1 MNACVI
7 TASTVTAIYIIIVA
21 IWYRKRFPKSK
32 PKKHRGLLEENEY
45 YDCPGWADTEKWE
58 ERRR

>member
-32 PKKHRGLLEENEY
+32 PPRYKSLLEEDSY
-45 YDCPGWADTEKWE
+45 YDCQEWADTEKWE
-58 ERRR
+58 ESL